1 MSSTRPARSLS
12 RAPTAAGSLS
22 RARLPRGVPARGS
35 SRACECVG
43 QGSLEVRLTQLNLP
57 AGPTESVVTALYR
70 EIDPC
75 RCPGLLQNAVD
86 TGFKLPFVSELLG
99 LPRVTLFSHSFC

>member
-57 AGPTESVVTALYR
+57 AGPNGVSRYCTLS
-70 EIDPC
+70 
-75 RCPGLLQNAVD
+75 
-86 TGFKLPFVSELLG
+86 PFVSELLG
-99 LPRVTLFSHSFC
+99 LPRVTLFSHSSC